1 MVKVLE
7 NSIVDL
13 DILPG
18 NQQIEIQKQLRE
30 QLNKANANDQLQNA
44 GKQAQGA
51 VEGAVEKAQ
60 GAAGQGGVQ
69 IPKEMLPDSMSDE
82 QKSQARSVAG
92 TILDGSGNVIGG
104 LAGTVGG
111 VLKGVG
117 DTAGNTVFALGSGLA
132 QTGVGAASGLANTA
146 TAPFSGGAKKDTGSA
161 LAATG
166 EEAATKKGPR
176 KIEIRNGKAVEVGQE
191 G

>member
-18 NQQIEIQKQLRE
+18 HQQIEIQRQLRE
-30 QLNKANANDQLQNA
+30 QLNNAS
-44 GKQAQGA
+44 KQAQGA
-51 VEGAVEKAQ
+51 VD
-60 GAAGQGGVQ
+60 GAAGQGQGVGGRAQEGVQ
-69 IPKEMLPDSMSDE
+69 IPKELLPDTMSDE

-132 QTGVGAASGLANTA
+132 QTGVGAATGLFDTA
-146 TAPFSGGAKKDTGSA
+146 KAPFAGGNTSSSQV
-161 LAATG
+161 ATG
-166 EEAATKKGPR
+166 EEAAVKKGPR
-176 KIEIRNGKAVEVGQE
+176 KIEIRNGKAVEVGREGQE
-191 G
+191 SFAEAVKE